1 MMNGMSAE
9 DFVQAVQAVVQR
21 EKQAGA
27 AAAKTAGRPALDT
40 TAGQGEDIPGRDVSP
55 ASFAEVSYSPAP
67 ISTYRTLLPDG
78 TYRTINVIAAVVR
91 GWAAGVG
98 SSYAEDN
105 APISIGTDGFSRQFT
120 GWSSDYIG

>member
-27 AAAKTAGRPALDT
+27 AAAKATGRPALDT
-40 TAGQGEDIPGRDVSP
+40 TAGQEEDVPGRDVSP
-55 ASFAEVSYSPAP
+55 ASFAEVSYSPPP

-78 TYRTINVIAAVVR
+78 TYRTVNVISAVVR
-91 GWAAGVG
+91 GWAPGVG
-98 SSYAEDN
+98 SSYVEDSAPN
-105 APISIGTDGFSRQFT
+105 AIGTNAFSRSFT